1 MCSFYLQILIRSL
14 NADAL
19 CHFQGASS
27 NASMHRCTAH
37 EQRLISKLHHEALF
51 QDVFLSPRTS
61 SKLLRV
67 GTKRPPT
74 FHRHVLIITEV
85 VDKNHHYQLKFC
97 NGPGRPSQDEQTRNL
112 HCNVHPWLFYH
123 HNQNLYNWKH
133 HHVNDL
139 VGVAYV

>member
-61 SKLLRV
+61 STLLRV
-67 GTKRPPT
+67 GTKRPSTTSPCPYH
-74 FHRHVLIITEV
+74 HRYGGQESSLR
-85 VDKNHHYQLKFC
+85 LKFC

-112 HCNVHPWLFYH
+112 HCNLHPWLFH
-123 HNQNLYNWKH
+123 HYNQNLHNWKH
-133 HHVNDL
+133 HRPQIIVESL
-139 VGVAYV
+139 AC